1 MNEDILI
8 PSLSS
13 WQEDSQQTGCFPP
26 GVPGIRRFSAAVQG
40 EGALQRPSR
49 SMAEQL
55 GYVQA
60 PQLAAQHTAPRSPGW
75 PLWPVRA
82 TEWSILPARDA
93 PVPGLLPGSQGVA
106 GRRRTTWKKEL
117 EETWVPE
124 RENVIWKK
132 NALTGGE
139 YL

>member
-1 MNEDILI
+1 
-8 PSLSS
+8 
-13 WQEDSQQTGCFPP
+13 
-26 GVPGIRRFSAAVQG
+26 
-40 EGALQRPSR
+40 
-49 SMAEQL
+49 MAEQL

-60 PQLAAQHTAPRSPGW
+60 PQLAAQHTAPGSPGW

-82 TEWSILPARDA
+82 TEWSISPARDA